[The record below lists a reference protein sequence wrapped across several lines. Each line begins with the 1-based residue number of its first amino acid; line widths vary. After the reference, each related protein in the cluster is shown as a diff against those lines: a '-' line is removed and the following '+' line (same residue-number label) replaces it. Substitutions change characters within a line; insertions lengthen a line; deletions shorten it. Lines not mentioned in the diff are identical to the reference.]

1 MSTGIGIG
9 AGIGFIP
16 KEIEGAYEPILD
28 TLPGAVYAGSLRLLR
43 TAYAGPVVEL
53 HQYASANID
62 DFFADGAGGLINGA
76 GQTPTEWL
84 LSLGEPIDAGLRVRT
99 LYNQSAGAAS
109 DLTQTS
115 QSLQP
120 HVWKVGDPDYY
131 RIGANNRITLRWD
144 AFDDALISSGFAGY
158 PNVSCFVV
166 EELLPTEPA
175 HLLING
181 VNSGFYRIVSEIG
194 AVTPNVAGTVYV
206 NGVPTGSTTREEL
219 YTDIQ
224 GVYNGT
230 GVGAIAS
237 QFIDFD
243 MPVAGYSTWYLNKYS
258 SGSYFSNSCKIAELI
273 MYPADMSSSITAI
286 SNNQRSYYG
295 I

>member
-1 MSTGIGIG
+1 MTTGIGIG
-9 AGIGFIP
+9 TGIGFIP

-28 TLPGAVYAGSLRLLR
+28 TLPSAVYAGSLRLLR
-43 TAYAGPVVEL
+43 TAYTGPVVEL
-53 HQYASANID
+53 QRSGATDTD
-62 DFFADGAGGLINGA
+62 DFFSVNDELENAA
-76 GQTPTEWL
+76 GQSPTDWL
-84 LSLGEPIDAGLRVRT
+84 VSLGALPNAGLRIRT

-109 DLTQTS
+109 DLTQPT

-120 HVWKVGDPDYY
+120 HLWQDGAPDYY
-131 RIGANNRITLRWD
+131 RIGANNRITLHWD
-144 AFDDALISSGFAGY
+144 NYDDALISSGFAGY

-175 HLLING
+175 HLLIQG
-181 VNSGFYRIVSEIG
+181 VSTGYYRIVSETG
-194 AVTPNVAGTVYV
+194 AVTSNVAGAVYV
-206 NGVPTGSTTREEL
+206 NGVPTGSTTRGQL

-243 MPVAGYSTWYLNKYS
+243 MPLPGYATWYLNKYA